1 LRSDFSKNIFASI
14 IDANDSVFETHIQI
28 LIEKSNGTNMKEN
41 KNVIEYVNKLVAI
54 AKEMDALGNSYKL
67 QPYCIVCLVH

>member
-1 LRSDFSKNIFASI
+1 MRSDFSKNIFASI

-54 AKEMDALGNSYKL
+54 AKEMDALGNSYKF

>member
-54 AKEMDALGNSYKL
+54 AKEIDSLGNSYKF